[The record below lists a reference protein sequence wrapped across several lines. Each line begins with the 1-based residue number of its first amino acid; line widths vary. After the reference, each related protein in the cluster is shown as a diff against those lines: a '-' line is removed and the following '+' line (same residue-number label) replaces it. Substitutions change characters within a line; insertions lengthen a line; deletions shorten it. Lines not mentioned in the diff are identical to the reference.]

1 VTDDLL
7 KMIVDDTVENMTDAV
22 AHSRREFATVR
33 TGRASSSLVERLTV
47 EAYGVEMRM
56 QELASFS
63 VPEARQLLITPHD
76 PANVPIIERTIN
88 QADLGLAPSTDGRT
102 VRLVFPELT
111 EERRRDLVRMVNGM
125 AEEGKNRL
133 RGLRRHARKDLD
145 DVAEGGGVSK
155 DDVKWVADQIDEL
168 IHKYETEVEQAR
180 SAKED
185 ELLEV

>member
-1 VTDDLL
+1 MSDDLL
-7 KMIVDDTVENMTDAV
+7 KIIVDDTGDKMTDAV

-33 TGRASSSLVERLTV
+33 TGRASSSLVDRLTV
-47 EAYGVEMRM
+47 QAYGVEMNM

-76 PANVPIIERTIN
+76 PANVPAIERAIN
-88 QADLGLAPSTDGRT
+88 QSDLGLTPSSDGRT
-102 VRLVFPELT
+102 IRLAFPELT
-111 EERRRDLVRMVNGM
+111 EERRRDLVRMVNAM

-133 RGLRRHARKDLD
+133 RGLRRSARKDLD
-145 DVAEGGGVSK
+145 EVSDGAGVSK
-155 DDVKWVADQIDEL
+155 DDVKWVADQLDEL
-168 IHKYETEVEQAR
+168 IHKYEIELEYAR